1 MLLGRTYSEPSK
13 TIPGKRFA
21 VTTNMPSER
30 YFAID
35 LIEIDCPPEVLGPHC
50 HTEIDRRPRIHEAIR
65 GA

>member
-1 MLLGRTYSEPSK
+1 
-13 TIPGKRFA
+13 
-21 VTTNMPSER
+21 VTTNMPSDR

-35 LIEIDCPPEVLGPHC
+35 LIEIDRPPQVLGRCC